1 MASAAREN
9 AGPLPLPRSL
19 RDHRTIR
26 RELVALYR
34 QAKRGLIEPA
44 LVGRLTHI
52 LNSLAAIARDVDFE
66 ERLAALE
73 AALAERDR
81 EKPQVCLAS
90 PRGIEPRFPP

>member
-1 MASAAREN
+1 MASSARES
-9 AGPLPLPRSL
+9 AGPSPARL

-52 LNSLAAIARDVDFE
+52 LNSLAAIARDVEFE
-66 ERLAALE
+66 ERLATLE
-73 AALAERDR
+73 GAVAERDQTR
-81 EKPQVCLAS
+81 PNGSAG
-90 PRGIEPRFPP
+90 RGYHARP